1 MNGKSGRIALKAGVT
16 IRYKKNIYDTWN
28 TVTIISKA
36 GKATGRFKNYYNVEN
51 NYKKYYLD
59 LDKVYKYERVSI
71 DSDRTDI
78 EEDLKQNWVKLGS
91 PISFAGIS
99 KIYHYYNKQIKIKD
113 IERALSTIPTYSKF
127 KQRKANKVYNP
138 FFIYHLHQQWQLDLT
153 YLQHLKGSN
162 DNISYLLVVIECF
175 SRKIFVSPMED
186 KSSSNV
192 LSHFRDI
199 HSYISRTPESIYV
212 DKGSEFN
219 SAVFRSYCSNNGIKL
234 IFSHSLNKA
243 SLVERSQRT
252 LQGIMFKYMDYYET
266 PRYIN
271 FLDEIVSTFNSKTNR
286 TIQMTPN
293 DAYNQRN
300 HNNVMKNLEMYYI
313 KALNNKK
320 RSRYSTGD
328 KVRIFKIS
336 KEGAFKK
343 EYNPAFSEE
352 IFIVHRVDKRLPQ
365 PRYFLKD
372 GNDEEIIGSFQ
383 AHELSVVR
391 V

>member
-1 MNGKSGRIALKAGVT
+1 MNEKTDRIVLTNGEKL
-16 IRYKKNIYDTWN
+16 RYKKSIYDAWK

-36 GKATGRFKNYYNVEN
+36 GKATGRFKNCYNVEN
-51 NYKKYYLD
+51 NYKRYYLD
-59 LDKVYKYERVSI
+59 LDKIYKYERVS
-71 DSDRTDI
+71 TDI
-78 EEDLKQNWVKLGS
+78 DHIDLEEDLRQNWVKLGS
-91 PISFAGIS
+91 PISFAGIT

-113 IERALSTIPTYSKF
+113 IERILSSIPTYSKF
-127 KQRKANKVYNP
+127 KQRKAIKVYNP
-138 FFIYHLHQQWQLDLT
+138 FFIYSLHQQWQIDLT

-219 SAVFRSYCSNNGIKL
+219 SSVFKSYCSDNGIKL

-252 LQGIMFKYMDYYET
+252 LQGLMFKYMDYYET
-266 PRYIN
+266 SRYIN

-286 TIQMTPN
+286 TIKMSPN
-293 DAYNQRN
+293 NAYQESNQ
-300 HNNVMKNLEMYYI
+300 NNVMKNLEIHYT
-313 KALNNKK
+313 KALTNKK
-320 RSRYSTGD
+320 RSKYNIGD

-343 EYNPAFSEE
+343 GYNPAFSEE
-352 IFIVHRVDKRLPQ
+352 IFTVYRIDKRLPQ
-365 PRYFLKD
+365 PRYFLRD
-372 GNDEEIIGSFQ
+372 ADDEEIIGSFQ
-383 AHELSVVR
+383 AHELSIIR